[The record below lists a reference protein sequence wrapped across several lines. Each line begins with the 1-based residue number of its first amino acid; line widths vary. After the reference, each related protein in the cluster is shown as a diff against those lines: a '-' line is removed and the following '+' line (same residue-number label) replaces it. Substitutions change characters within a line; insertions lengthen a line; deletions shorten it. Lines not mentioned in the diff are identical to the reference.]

1 VTTGYSLANFHHS
14 EREITM
20 PFFAKSDLEQAA
32 YLVHTHLPPTPQFVW
47 PQLCER
53 VGATVWVKHENH
65 TPSGAFKI
73 RGGITFV
80 DWLQR
85 THPDVQGIIT
95 ATRGNHGQ
103 SQARAAT
110 AAGLQVKILVP
121 RGNSPEKN
129 AAMRGCGATVIE
141 YGDDFDNARVEAQ
154 RLAEEE
160 KLFMVPAFHRE
171 LVRGVASYA
180 LELFAAATNLD
191 TVYVPVGCGSGI
203 CGVIAI
209 RDALG
214 LRTKVVGVVS
224 TRAMA
229 VKLSFESG
237 DLTETDSAATF
248 ADGIAVR
255 VPVKEAFEI
264 YSKGADRIVAV
275 SDDEIAAAIRI
286 YFSDTH
292 NAAEGAG
299 AAALAALLSEKDRVQ
314 GKTVAVILTGGNID
328 TEDFAAVL
336 QGTTPNIA

>member
-1 VTTGYSLANFHHS
+1 MQFMN
-14 EREITM
+14 
-20 PFFAKSDLEQAA
+20 KNDLEEAA
-32 YLVHTHLPPTPQFVW
+32 RLVHTYMPPTPQFVW
-47 PQLCER
+47 PQLCEK

-65 TPSGAFKI
+65 TPTGAFKV

-80 DWLQR
+80 DWLKR
-85 THPDVQGIIT
+85 AHPEVQGIIT

-129 AAMRGCGATVIE
+129 AAMRGFGGTIIE
-141 YGDDFDNARVEAQ
+141 HGEDFDDARVEAQ
-154 RLAEEE
+154 RLSREEN
-160 KLFMVPAFHRE
+160 LFMVPPFHRE

-180 LELFAAATNLD
+180 LELFTAAPELD
-191 TVYVPVGCGSGI
+191 SVYVPVGCGSGI
-203 CGVIAI
+203 CSVIAA

-214 LRTKVVGVVS
+214 LRTKVIGVVS
-224 TRAMA
+224 TNALA

-237 DLTETDSAATF
+237 DLMETDSALTF

-255 VPVKEAFEI
+255 VPVKEAYEI

-275 SDDEIAAAIRI
+275 SDNEVAEAIRI
-286 YFSDTH
+286 YFRDTH

-299 AAALAALLSEKDRVQ
+299 AASLAALLGEKERMRAKSV
-314 GKTVAVILTGGNID
+314 GVILTGGNID
-328 TEDFAAVL
+328 SDDFAAVL
-336 QGTTPNIA
+336 NGNTPPIA

>member
-1 VTTGYSLANFHHS
+1 
-14 EREITM
+14 M
-20 PFFAKSDLEQAA
+20 PFIDKSDLEQAA
-32 YLVHTHLPPTPQFVW
+32 HLVHAHMPPTPQFVW
-47 PQLCER
+47 PQLCEK

-65 TPSGAFKI
+65 TPTGAFKV
-73 RGGITFV
+73 RGGITFA

-85 THPDVQGIIT
+85 AHPDVQGIIT

-110 AAGLQVKILVP
+110 AAGLHVRILVP
-121 RGNSPEKN
+121 KGNSPEKN
-129 AAMRGCGATVIE
+129 AAMRGFGGTVIE
-141 YGDDFDNARVEAQ
+141 YGEDFDDARVEAQ
-154 RLAEEE
+154 RLSEEE
-160 KLFMVPAFHRE
+160 NLFMVPPFHRE

-180 LELFAAATNLD
+180 LELFTAAAELD

-203 CGVIAI
+203 CGVIAV

-214 LRTKVVGVVS
+214 LSTEVVGVVS
-224 TRAMA
+224 TKALA

-255 VPVKEAFEI
+255 VPVKEAFDI
-264 YSKGADRIVAV
+264 YSKGADRIIEVT
-275 SDDEIAAAIRI
+275 DDEIAAAIRI

-299 AAALAALLSEKDRVQ
+299 AASLAALLRERNRMRD
-314 GKTVAVILTGGNID
+314 KTVGVILTGGNID
-328 TEDFAAVL
+328 TDDFAAVL
-336 QGTTPNIA
+336 QGETPHIA

>member
-1 VTTGYSLANFHHS
+1 
-14 EREITM
+14 M
-20 PFFAKSDLEQAA
+20 PFIDKSDLEQAA
-32 YLVHTHLPPTPQFVW
+32 NLVHAHMPPTPQFVW
-47 PQLCER
+47 PQLCEK

-65 TPSGAFKI
+65 TPTGAFKV
-73 RGGITFV
+73 RGGITFA
-80 DWLQR
+80 DWLRR

-110 AAGLQVKILVP
+110 AAGLQVRILVP

-129 AAMRGCGATVIE
+129 AAMRGFGGTVIE
-141 YGDDFDNARVEAQ
+141 YGEDFDDARVEAQ
-154 RLAEEE
+154 RLSEEE
-160 KLFMVPAFHRE
+160 NLFMVPPFHRE

-180 LELFAAATNLD
+180 LELFAAAADLD

-203 CGVIAI
+203 CGVIAA

-214 LRTKVVGVVS
+214 LRTEIVGVVS
-224 TRAMA
+224 TRALA

-255 VPVKEAFEI
+255 VPVKEAFDI
-264 YSKGADRIVAV
+264 YSKGADRIIDV
-275 SDDEIAAAIRI
+275 SDDEIAEAIRI
-286 YFSDTH
+286 YFRDTH

-299 AAALAALLSEKDRVQ
+299 AASLAALLSERNRMR
-314 GKTVAVILTGGNID
+314 GKTVGVILTGGNID

-336 QGTTPNIA
+336 QGTTPQIA

>member
-1 VTTGYSLANFHHS
+1 
-14 EREITM
+14 M
-20 PFFAKSDLEQAA
+20 PFIDKSDLEQAA
-32 YLVHTHLPPTPQFVW
+32 QLVHAHMPPTPQFVW
-47 PQLCER
+47 PQLCEK
-53 VGATVWVKHENH
+53 VGTTVWVKHENH
-65 TPSGAFKI
+65 TPTGAFKV
-73 RGGITFV
+73 RGGITFA
-80 DWLQR
+80 DWLRQA
-85 THPDVQGIIT
+85 HPDVQGIIT

-110 AAGLQVKILVP
+110 AVGLQVKILVP

-129 AAMRGCGATVIE
+129 AAMRGFGATVIE
-141 YGDDFDNARVEAQ
+141 YGEDFDDARVEAQ
-154 RLAEEE
+154 RLSEEE
-160 KLFMVPAFHRE
+160 NLFMVPPFHRE

-180 LELFAAATNLD
+180 LELFAAASDLD

-203 CGVIAI
+203 CGVIAA

-214 LRTKVVGVVS
+214 LSTEVVGVVS
-224 TRAMA
+224 TRALA

-255 VPVKEAFEI
+255 VPVKEAFDI
-264 YSKGADRIVAV
+264 YSKGADRIVKV

-299 AAALAALLSEKDRVQ
+299 AASLAALLREKDRMR

-328 TEDFAAVL
+328 TEDFATVL
-336 QGTTPNIA
+336 QGKTPSIA

>member
-1 VTTGYSLANFHHS
+1 
-14 EREITM
+14 M
-20 PFFAKSDLEQAA
+20 PFIDKSDLEQAA
-32 YLVHTHLPPTPQFVW
+32 NLVHAHMPPTPQFVW
-47 PQLCER
+47 PQLCEK

-65 TPSGAFKI
+65 TPTGAFKV
-73 RGGITFV
+73 RGGITFA
-80 DWLQR
+80 DWLRR

-110 AAGLQVKILVP
+110 AAGLQVRILVP

-129 AAMRGCGATVIE
+129 AAMRGFGGTVIE
-141 YGDDFDNARVEAQ
+141 YGEDFDDARVEAQ
-154 RLAEEE
+154 RLSEEDN
-160 KLFMVPAFHRE
+160 LFMVPPFHRE

-180 LELFAAATNLD
+180 LELFAAAADLD

-203 CGVIAI
+203 CGVIAA

-214 LRTKVVGVVS
+214 LRTEIVGVVS
-224 TRAMA
+224 TRALA

-255 VPVKEAFEI
+255 VPVKEAFDI
-264 YSKGADRIVAV
+264 YSKGADRIIDV
-275 SDDEIAAAIRI
+275 SDDEIAEAIRI
-286 YFSDTH
+286 YFRDTH

-299 AAALAALLSEKDRVQ
+299 AASLAALLSERNRMR
-314 GKTVAVILTGGNID
+314 GKTVGVILTGGNID

-336 QGTTPNIA
+336 QGTTPQIA